1 LKTAPSSLTAGW
13 HAHALNAPGKFLVS
27 APEHTTPKRAR
38 AYLVTD
44 DDVARTVAQY
54 APYRPQ
60 LDDVS
65 RSALDLGP
73 AVAEPVP
80 WYLVNRHS
88 DASEPACTPEGKDIT
103 SLDDALWVALCSA
116 PDEGADVAE
125 LMRETGMG
133 RSTLYR
139 YLAQLAEE
147 GRATQV
153 SWGRWRASRPGDEAH
168 DE

>member
-1 LKTAPSSLTAGW
+1 M
-13 HAHALNAPGKFLVS
+13 
-27 APEHTTPKRAR
+27 
-38 AYLVTD
+38 
-44 DDVARTVAQY
+44 
-54 APYRPQ
+54 
-60 LDDVS
+60 
-65 RSALDLGP
+65 
-73 AVAEPVP
+73 
-80 WYLVNRHS
+80 
-88 DASEPACTPEGKDIT
+88 
-103 SLDDALWVALCSA
+103 LWVALCSA